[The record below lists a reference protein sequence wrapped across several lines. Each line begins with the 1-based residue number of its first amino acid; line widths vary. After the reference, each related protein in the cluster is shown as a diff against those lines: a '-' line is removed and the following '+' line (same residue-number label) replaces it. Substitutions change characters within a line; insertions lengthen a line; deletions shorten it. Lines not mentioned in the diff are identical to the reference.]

1 MSWDLHF
8 YDQNIPCLAACP
20 VHTNAGMYVAAIAD
34 GNDEL
39 AYLTARLPN
48 PFASVC
54 GRVCAA
60 PCEDA
65 CRRGEIDRP
74 IAIRALKRFVTEKY
88 GTETGSDT
96 WKTVA
101 HPPTAERPESVGVV
115 GGGPAGLAA
124 AHDLRKWG
132 YQVTV
137 YEATDKLGG
146 AMWLGIPEYRLDR
159 TVLQRDIDAIVGL
172 GVDVE
177 YDTRLGDD
185 VTLEELRERHDA
197 LFLAIGATLGRGLDI
212 EGNDGDGVFRA
223 IEFLINMNRGFQ
235 VDVGDRVVVVGGGDV
250 AMDAARTALRA
261 DEYAAA
267 TGAEASETEGGA
279 TSRGDE
285 GESTEGGVA
294 PTSRRRLRGLLN
306 RLSPKDSAPGPTGSH
321 GVTPTR
327 RLEPEE
333 EASSLQVAFDVARSA
348 ARAGARDITVVSLEN
363 RKEMPAHEFE
373 IEEAEREG
381 IRFLHRRGPARIV
394 TTDDNLV
401 SGLETIG
408 CISVFNDEGR
418 FAPEFDTADRSVL
431 PADTVI
437 LAIGQAI
444 DLDALGS
451 NGPEIS
457 PRRTI
462 SIDPETGR
470 TSIDGIWSGGDAA
483 KGPRTLI
490 DAIADGRKS
499 AEDIHRYF
507 GGELPDRMEGR
518 MEIAEDFHRLDDT
531 YDRYDRVEVPT
542 LDTGR
547 RIGLAEVETGF
558 TEEMARLEASR
569 CLRCFGNILLDVQK
583 CVLCALCSD
592 VCPVDVISLV
602 PAQQVDVTAREST
615 ALLLDEERCI
625 RCALCIDRC
634 PTDAL
639 SMGVWTGVGV
649 PA

>member
-1 MSWDLHF
+1 MSWELSF

-34 GNDEL
+34 GDDEL

-65 CRRGEIDRP
+65 CRRGAIDRP

-88 GTETGSDT
+88 GTEVEGGDT
-96 WKTVA
+96 WLQVA
-101 HPPTAERPESVGVV
+101 APPEEERPQSIGIV

-124 AHDLRKWG
+124 AHDLRRWG
-132 YQVTV
+132 YEVTV

-159 TVLQRDIDAIVGL
+159 TVLQRDIDAIIDL
-172 GVDVE
+172 GIDVE
-177 YDTRLGDD
+177 YETRMGED
-185 VTLEELRERHDA
+185 VTFDQLRERHDA

-212 EGNDGDGVFRA
+212 EGNDADGVFRA

-235 VDVGDRVVVVGGGDV
+235 VDVGESVVVVGGGDV

-267 TGAEASETEGGA
+267 SGQE
-279 TSRGDE
+279 
-285 GESTEGGVA
+285 
-294 PTSRRRLRGLLN
+294 
-306 RLSPKDSAPGPTGSH
+306 
-321 GVTPTR
+321 
-327 RLEPEE
+327 EPDPAD
-333 EASSLQVAFDVARSA
+333 ASSSMQVAFDVARTA
-348 ARAGARDITVVSLEN
+348 ARAGARDVTVVSLEN

-373 IEEAEREG
+373 IEEAEKEG
-381 IRFLHRRGPARIV
+381 IDFVHRRGPSRIL
-394 TTDDNLV
+394 TTGNNTV
-401 SGLETIG
+401 SGLETIA
-408 CISVFNDEGR
+408 CLSVFDDEGH
-418 FAPEFDTADRSVL
+418 FAPEFDTANTSIL

-444 DLDALGS
+444 DLDSLGAD
-451 NGPEIS
+451 GPEIS

-462 SIDPETGR
+462 AIDADTGR
-470 TSIDGIWSGGDAA
+470 TSIEGIWSGGDAA

-499 AEDIHRYF
+499 AEDIHRFF
-507 GGELPDRMEGR
+507 GGKVADATEGR
-518 MEIAEDFHRLDDT
+518 METVEGFHRLDDT
-531 YDRYDRVEVPT
+531 YDRFDRVEVPT

-547 RIGLAEVETGF
+547 RIGLSEVETGF

-569 CLRCFGNILLDVQK
+569 CLRCFANILLEVDK

-602 PAQQVDVTAREST
+602 PAEQVDVTAKGST

-625 RCALCIDRC
+625 RCSLCVDRC

-639 SMGVWTGVGV
+639 SMGMWTGVGV